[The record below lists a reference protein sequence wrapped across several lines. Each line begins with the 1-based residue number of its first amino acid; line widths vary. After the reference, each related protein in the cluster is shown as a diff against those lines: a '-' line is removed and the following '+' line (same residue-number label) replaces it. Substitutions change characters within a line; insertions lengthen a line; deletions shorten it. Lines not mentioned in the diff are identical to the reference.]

1 MRALLIAALSSLLC
15 LPCSKAAIFITE
27 VMSNSAHPGGT
38 SNGDWFELTNTGT
51 LAVNISGWSWDDD
64 SNTPGTAGFGGLSI
78 INPGESILVVRET
91 TGQESSWASDWG
103 ISGVTLVNV
112 GAGTGVPDFSVSG
125 DTLYIY
131 DNTNAEVT
139 TVTFGASTQGVS
151 FEWDGFGNS
160 LGLSVT
166 GENGAIQATS
176 NGASGSG
183 VDIGSPGVAQIPE
196 PSRALLCLLGSLT
209 VTLRRRR

>member
-15 LPCSKAAIFITE
+15 LPCARAAIFITE

-51 LAVNISGWSWDDD
+51 LSVNISGWSWDDD
-64 SNTPGTAGFGGLSI
+64 SNTPGTAGFGALTMIDPGQSI
-78 INPGESILVVRET
+78 VVVRET
-91 TGQESSWASDWG
+91 AGQEAAWASDWG

-125 DTLYIY
+125 DTLFVY
-131 DNTNAEVT
+131 DNTNAQVA
-139 TVTFGASTQGVS
+139 TVTFGASTEGFS
-151 FEWDGFGNS
+151 FEWDGFGNP
-160 LGLSVT
+160 LGLSVN
-166 GENGAIQATS
+166 GENGAIQAAS

-183 VDIGSPGVAQIPE
+183 VDVGSPGVAQIPE
-196 PSRALLCLLGSLT
+196 PSRVLLFLFGSLSLT
-209 VTLRRRR
+209 VRRRQ